1 MTTLPELNDDAVID
15 VAREGGVAFIP
26 TLSGPRRFAL
36 GELSDEEKARVC
48 HIMKQALALGQ
59 PPGAQS
65 QVGRGDQ
72 RYFRIEITYAT
83 SRQAGNIVLVI
94 PENLAPPALVELWKN
109 GQ

>member
-1 MTTLPELNDDAVID
+1 MSALPELNDDAVID

-26 TLSGPRRFAL
+26 KLSGPRRFAL
-36 GELSDEEKARVC
+36 GQLSQDEKARVC
-48 HIMKQALALGQ
+48 SIMKQAMALGE
-59 PPGAQS
+59 PAGPQS
-65 QVGRGDQ
+65 QAGRGDQ

-83 SRQAGNIVLVI
+83 SHEAGNIVMVI